1 MEKNDKKIVDFRL
14 NQRRSVPTPKYI
26 EQMLD
31 ILRNAEVCEDEF
43 CMVIS
48 SKRDSS
54 GNGIYMESGY
64 FFGDLIPL
72 EEVSKA
78 FWKEL
83 MVMDRKTDLDI
94 TIRFLMEASKIIKML
109 KEDLYK
115 SRGPMT
121 FTVANTKQK
130 N

>member
-31 ILRNAEVCEDEF
+31 ILKNADVCEDEF

-48 SKRDSS
+48 GKRDSP
-54 GNGIYMESGY
+54 GNGINMESGY
-64 FFGDLIPL
+64 LFGDLIPL
-72 EEVSKA
+72 EDVSKA
-78 FWKEL
+78 FWSEL

-94 TIRFLMEASKIIKML
+94 TIRFLMEASKIIKLL
-109 KEDLYK
+109 KEDLNK

-121 FTVANTKQK
+121 FAVANTKQK